1 MGAALRSNAIE
12 NGRVLLELAKTRH
25 AFERRAVALGYSSG
39 ALHVTAVRNPGIVCV
54 AVEQVG
60 LSCASDAQSA
70 DQDGEEPPT
79 RHRHRLRPLE
89 RSKAYFARNRTP
101 RLVCRV
107 HRQLSIAQLVTDR
120 C

>member
-1 MGAALRSNAIE
+1 MSDSCSIGRARITAIVSGFKTRATMGAALRSNAIE

-25 AFERRAVALGYSSG
+25 AFERRAVALGYGSG

-70 DQDGEEPPT
+70 DQDDEKPPT
-79 RHRHRLRPLE
+79 RHRHRL
-89 RSKAYFARNRTP
+89 
-101 RLVCRV
+101 
-107 HRQLSIAQLVTDR
+107 
-120 C
+120 